1 MEGGKELGG
10 GEETMWY
17 NLKEEIAALE
27 GEEDWNG
34 FENDKKEGI
43 ETKEESGRKRMRDD
57 DIKEPIVTGK
67 GEEKWEEEGGRRFKE
82 SWSNG

>member
-1 MEGGKELGG
+1 
-10 GEETMWY
+10 MWY

-27 GEEDWNG
+27 GEPDWNG

-43 ETKEESGRKRMRDD
+43 ETKEESRRTRMRDD

-67 GEEKWEEEGGRRFKE
+67 EEEKWEEEGGRGE
-82 SWSNG
+82 EVNE